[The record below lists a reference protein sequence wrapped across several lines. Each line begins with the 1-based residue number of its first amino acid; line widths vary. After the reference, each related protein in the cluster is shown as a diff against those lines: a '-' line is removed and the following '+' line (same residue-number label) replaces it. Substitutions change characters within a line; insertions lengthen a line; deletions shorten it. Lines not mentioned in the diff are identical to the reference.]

1 MTLMLPTQA
10 FTHILHNE
18 ATRHGYRS
26 YVGID
31 TTTYDAPRNY
41 TDIDLDDTDSE
52 FRLDYL
58 DDNEFNDDLFEDF
71 NEDADPVDHDPFDNP
86 TDFAAL
92 EHPANTGKPTTYH
105 QVIINLEPLI
115 EDDIAISL
123 GLLLRS
129 DIPAAD
135 KETDVDDTAELTPD
149 WLDNIN
155 NNPYFFI
162 DSLLCEIRNEG
173 DSSTLSPEQRSAQA
187 QSLAYQSQILTTH
200 YADALLTL
208 KNKDSFSAFDISS
221 IIFDTLPNV
230 E

>member
-1 MTLMLPTQA
+1 MTLMLPAQA

-31 TTTYDAPRNY
+31 TTTYDAPRTY
-41 TDIDLDDTDSE
+41 TDIDLDNTDSE

-58 DDNEFNDDLFEDF
+58 DDDEFNDNLFEDF
-71 NEDADPVDHDPFDNP
+71 NDNVDPIHDDPIANP

-92 EHPANTGKPTTYH
+92 EHPANTGQPTTYH
-105 QVIINLEPLI
+105 QVIINLEPRI
-115 EDDIAISL
+115 NDDIAISL

-129 DIPAAD
+129 DIPDAD
-135 KETDVDDTAELTPD
+135 KEADVDDTAELTPD
-149 WLDNIN
+149 WLDDIS

-173 DSSTLSPEQRSAQA
+173 DTDTLSPEQRSAQA
-187 QSLAYQSQILTTH
+187 QSLAYQSQVLTTH

-208 KNKDSFSAFDISS
+208 KNEDSFSAFDISS
-221 IIFDTLPNV
+221 IIFDTLPEV